1 MEAAQGS
8 LPGLALSIIS
18 YHLGS
23 VQTTLVSK
31 TLFLLMSPIVLLR
44 YTFLKPT
51 LTVSFQFLEKLSI
64 SCWGSRA
71 M

>member
-23 VQTTLVSK
+23 VQTSLVSK
-31 TLFLLMSPIVLLR
+31 TLFLLMLPIVLLR